1 MSAIEK
7 KAWIEILVVCIA
19 PQLLAPGNHE
29 IIVYLYHNKYTF
41 PIGYTGTSR
50 RSRLMRSIR
59 GQELTGVDGSFLY
72 RKIAEAVRQDI
83 LNGRLKLGDWLPSMR
98 NMTEQWECSPGT
110 VQRAYRELVSQGLV
124 SSRPG
129 QGTRVVGGLSM
140 EYETPVRRANLVH
153 RAEAFLLEAL
163 TGGFAP
169 IEVEQAI
176 RLALDRW
183 RALADDPSKAP
194 EEVLRF
200 VGSHDPAIALI
211 AAHYPEIEP
220 GYTIQVTFAG
230 SRGGLIALAEGR
242 ADLAG
247 CHLWDE
253 ESDTYNAPFVR
264 HFLPGQKVAL
274 LTLAHRQVGLIIAPG
289 NPIDLAGLLDLARAE
304 VRFVNRQRGS
314 GTRIWLDAQL
324 RRMAIDPG
332 DVSGYAEQKATHS
345 EVARAVAE
353 GQADVGIG
361 VSAAA
366 ISFGLD
372 FVPLTKERYDLII
385 PAEKWELPPIQA
397 LVQWLLG
404 PQARSAIAGLGG
416 YDMAESGSLAW
427 IGQPN
432 RR

>member
-1 MSAIEK
+1 MD
-7 KAWIEILVVCIA
+7 
-19 PQLLAPGNHE
+19 
-29 IIVYLYHNKYTF
+29 
-41 PIGYTGTSR
+41 R
-50 RSRLMRSIR
+50 
-59 GQELTGVDGSFLY
+59 SFLY

-83 LNGRLKLGDWLPSMR
+83 LNGRLKLGDRLPSVR
-98 NMTEQWECSPGT
+98 KMTKQWECSPGT
-110 VQRAYRELVSQGLV
+110 VQRAYRELASQGLA

-129 QGTRVVGGLSM
+129 QGTSVIGALSM
-140 EYETPVRRANLVH
+140 EYETPVRRANLVN
-153 RAEAFLLEAL
+153 RAEAFLLEAM

-176 RLALDRW
+176 RMALDRW
-183 RALADDPSKAP
+183 RTLADEPSKIP
-194 EEVLRF
+194 EDVLRF

-211 AAHYPEIEP
+211 AARYPEIVP
-220 GYTIQVTFAG
+220 GYTIQLTFAG
-230 SRGGLIALAEGR
+230 SRAGLIALAEGR

-253 ESDTYNAPFVR
+253 QSDTYNEPFVR
-264 HFLPGQKVAL
+264 HFLPSQKVAL

-289 NPIDLAGLLDLARAE
+289 NPIDLAGLGDLARTG

-332 DVSGYAEQKATHS
+332 DVFGYAVQKATHT

-353 GQADVGIG
+353 GQADAGIG

-372 FVPLTKERYDLII
+372 FVPLAMERYDLII
-385 PAEKWELPPIQA
+385 PAAKWELPPIQA
-397 LVQWLLG
+397 LAQWLLKA
-404 PQARSAIAGLGG
+404 QARSAIAGLGG
-416 YDMAESGSLAW
+416 YDMAETGSIAW
-427 IGQPN
+427 I
-432 RR
+432 R